1 MDTYQNEFRS
11 YPDVGPAQLPT
22 WCAFALGGIVTFLFV
37 YIGIARPAA
46 REMALMRRQLSTL
59 EQSVWEVAGQKDI
72 ADETTSLLMAL
83 NEQKS
88 HAVHAKEALAEM
100 RELQQ
105 QLVVESD
112 RVHNAMAAVSQLGA
126 LKDMLLANSDRA
138 DQAAEVL
145 SVSEDLYHRLANA
158 AETTA
163 IARQTGSELLAL
175 REDLAG
181 RSQEVEEA
189 RESLDQLIDMN
200 RELNQNAGDANE
212 AKEKAS
218 DLIAL
223 QDSIINQT
231 GTLADAIE
239 TLELTNELGMRFHDA
254 ATSFESIRHWMVE
267 IVAMEPILQQ
277 ARQTIEPLIDFGNL
291 RRMAPDQLRELA
303 RNFARGMDTQQIAI
317 QPATEGNSSLSTAA
331 LDGSVTTE

>member
-1 MDTYQNEFRS
+1 MDTYHNEFQS

-46 REMALMRRQLSTL
+46 REMSLMRRQLSTL

-72 ADETTSLLMAL
+72 AGETTSLLVAL
-83 NEQKS
+83 NEQK
-88 HAVHAKEALAEM
+88 VHAIQAKESLAEM

-112 RVHNAMAAVSQLGA
+112 RVHSAMAAVSQLGA

-145 SVSEDLYHRLANA
+145 SISEDIHHRLASA

-163 IARQTGSELLAL
+163 IARQTGEELLAL

-189 RESLDQLIDMN
+189 KQNLDQLIDIN
-200 RELNQNAGDANE
+200 RELN
-212 AKEKAS
+212 EKAGEAEEAQEKAN

-223 QDSIINQT
+223 QDSIINRT
-231 GTLADAIE
+231 GDLADAIE
-239 TLELTNELGMRFHDA
+239 TLELTNELGLRFNDA
-254 ATSFESIRHWMVE
+254 VASFENIRHWMVE
-267 IVAMEPILQQ
+267 VVAMEPIFQQ

-291 RRMAPDQLRELA
+291 RRMSPDQLRELA
-303 RNFARGMDTQQIAI
+303 RTFTRNVDTSVAI
-317 QPATEGNSSLSTAA
+317 QPATEGSSSMSTAA